1 MPKNENLLNRFKLD
15 GKVALITGGTRG
27 IGMATA
33 RALGDAGARLFI
45 SSRNDSEEV
54 EKTLGALG
62 YDATFI
68 AADLTDPH
76 APAAIIADVLE
87 QSGRLDVLI
96 NNAGVAIHGDS
107 AEFADED
114 WQRVMS
120 LNVDAVFRC
129 CRAAIP
135 AMRAQGGGTIVNVGS
150 ISGIA
155 SNIPQNQVAYN
166 SSKAAVHMMT
176 KSLASELALDNIRVN
191 ALAPGYIQ
199 TDMSQGGIDDPE
211 MFPIWRD
218 MTPMQ
223 RVGQPEEVAM
233 AALFLA
239 SPASSYVTGD
249 ILVIDGGYTTR

>member
-1 MPKNENLLNRFKLD
+1 MLKNKNLLNRFKLD
-15 GKVALITGGTRG
+15 GKVALITGGTLG
-27 IGMATA
+27 IGLATA
-33 RALGDAGARLFI
+33 KALGDAGARLFI
-45 SSRNDSEEV
+45 SSRNDSEDV
-54 EKTLGALG
+54 EKKLCALG
-62 YDATFI
+62 YNTTFI
-68 AADLTDPH
+68 AADLTDTR
-76 APAAIIADVLE
+76 APAALIADVLE
-87 QSGRLDVLI
+87 RSGQLDILI

-107 AEFADED
+107 TEFSEED

-135 AMRAQGGGTIVNVGS
+135 AMRAQGGGAIVNVGS

-199 TDMSQGGIDDPE
+199 TDMTKGGIDNPE
-211 MFPIWRD
+211 WFPIWRD

-233 AALFLA
+233 AALFIA

>member
-1 MPKNENLLNRFKLD
+1 MATDENIMNRFRLD
-15 GKVALITGGTRG
+15 DKVALITGATRG
-27 IGMATA
+27 IGFAIA
-33 RALGDAGARLFI
+33 KAFGSAGARLFI
-45 SSRNDSEEV
+45 SARSGGAEA
-54 EKTLGALG
+54 EKKLTDLG
-62 YDATFI
+62 YETTFI
-68 AADLTDPH
+68 ASDLTDPQ
-76 APAAIIADVLE
+76 APAALVADVLE
-87 QSGRLDVLI
+87 QAGQLNILV
-96 NNAGVAIHGDS
+96 NNAGVAIHGDT
-107 AEFADED
+107 ADFPDED
-114 WQRVMS
+114 WDDLIT
-120 LNVDAVFRC
+120 LNVSAVFKC

-135 AMRAQGGGTIVNVGS
+135 ALRAQGGGTIVNIGS
-150 ISGIA
+150 MSGIA

-199 TDMSQGGIDDPE
+199 TDMSQGGIDNPE
-211 MFPIWRD
+211 MFPIWKE

-223 RVGQPEEVAM
+223 RVGQPEEVAT